1 MSKDPEFH
9 PPHKIIPQE
18 EMDLLLDARSYAD
31 AVQEIYSS
39 AKTTVEQAEKEARE
53 RAFDMGFAAGRAEA
67 MQSFAAELGDLR
79 ARLIWSEEDIVQ
91 LVVSGAERIIG
102 SLDSDDLA
110 IRIVSEALRDFA
122 NERTIVLRVPP
133 EERASIADQIG
144 KWVGDGPFQS
154 IRAIEPEAL
163 LKPGEMILET
173 SYGRFHIGA
182 RNQLRR
188 LADGLRRSEA

>member
-1 MSKDPEFH
+1 MSNPEYH
-9 PPHKIIPQE
+9 PPRKVVPSD
-18 EMDLLLDARSYAD
+18 EMDLLLDVSGYAQ
-31 AVQEIYSS
+31 AAQEIYRA
-39 AKTTVEQAEKEARE
+39 AKTKAEASEKEARE
-53 RAFDMGFAAGRAEA
+53 QGYNEGFSAGRAEA
-67 MQSFAAELGDLR
+67 LQSFASELGDLR

-102 SLDSDDLA
+102 ALENGELA
-110 IRIVSEALRDFA
+110 RRIVGEALHDFA
-122 NERTIVLRVPP
+122 DERTIVLRVPP
-133 EERASIADQIG
+133 EERGAITEEIG
-144 KWVGDGPFQS
+144 KWVGEGAFQS

-188 LADGLRRSEA
+188 LADGLRRNEA